1 VTPIINRDK
10 EQQELRE
17 LLQRAAPQLAL
28 LYGRRRVGKTH
39 LLTHVWPAEKTF
51 YWTAAATTSLQ
62 NREQLVRDISLWSKE
77 PLEPKEYPTWRTVFR
92 LLLELRAPEALAI
105 VLDEFQYLG
114 DNQRELATVCSE
126 FNAAW
131 EQRRPPRALALVLA
145 GSAVRVLA
153 ALDEGA
159 APLHGR
165 FAWKAELRPFNYWYS
180 AKMASFRSPRDRIRA
195 YGIFGGTPRY
205 LDSLKPARSL
215 AENASRLMLA
225 PRGEVRALV
234 ETAILQEQGLREVSK
249 YQAIMRAIGG
259 GCTELNDIG
268 QRAGLPTDTS
278 LRDKLERL
286 VNLGYVW
293 QSRNLAARS
302 TVPFRYRILDPAMA
316 FYYEFVS
323 PNEATLERTD
333 PQYFWERV
341 VAPRFDTFLGHVFE
355 RIAEQAYQW
364 LQPRLRL
371 PVILEW
377 GRWEGK
383 DREGAL
389 LDIDV
394 AAPLADGRV
403 LTGAV
408 KWNAQPLP
416 VRWHLHHL
424 QSLDRLA
431 ASGVKWAH
439 RAKELD
445 SPLLYLA
452 AGGFTKEFATVAR
465 ASRREVYLWTL
476 ADIFKPL
483 ATGRGSARPAGRA
496 RSPPVNG

>member
-1 VTPIINRDK
+1 MNPIINREK

-17 LLQRAAPQLAL
+17 LLQDQAPRLAL

-39 LLTHVWPAEKTF
+39 LLTHVWPAEQTF
-51 YWTAAATTSLQ
+51 YWTASATTSLQ
-62 NREQLVRDISLWSKE
+62 NREQLVRDISLWSGE

-92 LLLELRAPEALAI
+92 LLLELRAPKSVAI

-114 DNQRELATVCSE
+114 DDQRELATVCSE
-126 FNAAW
+126 LNAVW
-131 EQRRPPRALALVLA
+131 EQRRPSRALALVLA

-180 AKMASFRSPRDRIRA
+180 AQMASFRTPRDRIRA

-205 LDSLKPARSL
+205 LAAVKPARSL
-215 AENASRLMLA
+215 GDNASRLMLA
-225 PRGEVRALV
+225 PRGEVRGLV

-268 QRAGLPTDTS
+268 QRAGLPTDTT
-278 LRDKLERL
+278 LRDKVERL
-286 VNLGYVW
+286 VDLGYVW
-293 QSRNLAARS
+293 PSRNLGARS
-302 TVPFRYRILDPAMA
+302 TVPFRYRIFDPALA

-333 PQYFWERV
+333 PKYFWKHV
-341 VAPRFDTFLGHVFE
+341 VEPRFDTHLGRVFE

-371 PVILEW
+371 PVVLEW
-377 GRWEGK
+377 SRWEGK
-383 DREGAL
+383 ARDGGSLE
-389 LDIDV
+389 IDV
-394 AAPLADGRV
+394 AATLADGRV

-424 QSLDRLA
+424 QSLERLA
-431 ASGVKWAH
+431 VSGVKWAH
-439 RAKELD
+439 RAQEPD
-445 SPLLYLA
+445 APLLYLA
-452 AGGFTKEFATVAR
+452 AGGFTEEFVTVAR
-465 ASRREVYLWTL
+465 ASRQHVYLWSL
-476 ADIFKPL
+476 ADLFKPL
-483 ATGRGSARPAGRA
+483 SAARTARPG
-496 RSPPVNG
+496 V

>member
-1 VTPIINRDK
+1 MTPIINRNR

-17 LLQRAAPQLAL
+17 LLQGTAPQLAL

-39 LLTHVWPAEKTF
+39 LLTHVWPAEQTF
-51 YWTAAATTSLQ
+51 YWTASATTSLQ

-77 PLEPKEYPTWRTVFR
+77 PFEPKEYPTWRTVFR
-92 LLLELRAPEALAI
+92 LLLELRAPDPVAI

-114 DNQRELATVCSE
+114 DDQRELAAVCSE
-126 FNAAW
+126 LNAAW
-131 EQRRPPRALALVLA
+131 EQRRPPRALVLVLA
-145 GSAVRVLA
+145 GSAVRLLA

-180 AKMASFRSPRDRIRA
+180 AQMASFRSPRDRIRA

-205 LDSLKPARSL
+205 LDSVKPARSL
-215 AENASRLMLA
+215 AENAARLMLA
-225 PRGEVRALV
+225 PRGEVRGLV

-278 LRDKLERL
+278 LRDKVERL

-293 QSRNLAARS
+293 QSRNVGART

-333 PQYFWERV
+333 PKYFWEHV
-341 VAPRFDTFLGHVFE
+341 VAPRFDTYLGHVFE
-355 RIAEQAYQW
+355 RVAEQAYQW

-371 PVILEW
+371 PVVLEW

-408 KWNAQPLP
+408 KWNVQPLP
-416 VRWHLHHL
+416 VHWHLHHL
-424 QSLDRLA
+424 QALDRLA

-452 AGGFTKEFATVAR
+452 AGGFTKEFVTVAR
-465 ASRREVYLWTL
+465 ASRREVYLWSL

-483 ATGRGSARPAGRA
+483 AAGRVDD
-496 RSPPVNG
+496 R